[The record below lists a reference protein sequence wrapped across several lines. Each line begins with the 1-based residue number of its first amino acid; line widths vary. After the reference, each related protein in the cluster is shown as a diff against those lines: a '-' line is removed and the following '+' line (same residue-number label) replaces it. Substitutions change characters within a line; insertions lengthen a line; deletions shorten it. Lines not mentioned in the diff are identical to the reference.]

1 VVVVL
6 EEVREE
12 EEKEKV
18 VMQVVVMQTVV
29 ERHLP
34 TQTRT
39 WRKVALNLLRR
50 DSVPRAWSAVHC
62 ALQSAQCEQ

>member
-1 VVVVL
+1 MVL

-12 EEKEKV
+12 EEKEK
-18 VMQVVVMQTVV
+18 VVMQTVV

-62 ALQSAQCEQ
+62 ALQSAQYEQ